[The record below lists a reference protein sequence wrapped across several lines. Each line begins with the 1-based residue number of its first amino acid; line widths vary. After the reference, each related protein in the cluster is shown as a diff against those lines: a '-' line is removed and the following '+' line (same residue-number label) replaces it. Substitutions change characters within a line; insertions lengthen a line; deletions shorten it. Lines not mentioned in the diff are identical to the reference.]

1 MLTIWGAKDRA
12 FCDGISRRGFL
23 KAGALGCAGLTL
35 ADLLRHRAQ
44 ATSQAAP
51 AARSQS
57 VIMVYLPGGLSH
69 IDSYDMKPDAP
80 AECRGEFKPIQT
92 NVPGVQL
99 CELMPLQAK
108 IADKLSI
115 LRGLRM
121 GYLDHPNLCEL
132 VTGFPPNIP
141 IKDVDRPPFN
151 HRPAFGS
158 VISRLRAEGAPG
170 LPPYVSLWKPGVFGT
185 QELPGYAGAA
195 HRPFFPSGP
204 GLENLRLHGDVS
216 GKQLNDRKELLRRFD
231 TLRRDLDTRG
241 DLAGMDHFTARA
253 FDTITSPKAR
263 AAFDLSR
270 EPDKVHAKYGR
281 GQVPPSPYGGYDA
294 FESRFLQARRLVEA
308 GVSVVT
314 LAAGGWD
321 HHGAVSDIF
330 KDLRDL
336 LPRLDRSLYAL
347 LTDLSD
353 RGLERDVAVVV
364 WGEFGRDP
372 RIDTPGRNGARYNGR
387 NHWTEANVALFAG
400 GGLKMGQVV
409 GETDNR
415 AGRNKGTPYTPQNVL
430 ATIYQFLGIDPS
442 QTLDDHQGRPTAL
455 LNDCKPIAELG

>member
-1 MLTIWGAKDRA
+1 MFTLWGAKRGA
-12 FCDGISRRGFL
+12 CCDGISRRNFL
-23 KAGALGCAGLTL
+23 QAGALSVGGLTL
-35 ADLLRHRAQ
+35 ADLLRSRAQ
-44 ATSQAAP
+44 DNSRADRRNT
-51 AARSQS
+51 S
-57 VIMVYLPGGLSH
+57 VIMVYLPGGPSH

-80 AECRGEFKPIQT
+80 TECRGAFKPIQS
-92 NVPGVQL
+92 NVPGIQL

-121 GYLDHPNLCEL
+121 TWNDHPNVCEI
-132 VTGFPPNIP
+132 VTGYPPDQP
-141 IKDVDRPPFN
+141 IKDIDRPPFN
-151 HRPAFGS
+151 PRPAFGS
-158 VISRLRAEGAPG
+158 VVSRLRTDVTSG

-185 QELPGYAGAA
+185 QELPGYAGSA

-216 GKQLNDRKELLRRFD
+216 LNRLNDRKELLQSID
-231 TLRRDLDTRG
+231 TLRRDLDTG
-241 DLAGMDHFTARA
+241 ADFAGMDQFTAQA
-253 FDTITSPKAR
+253 FDTITSSKAR
-263 AAFDLSR
+263 TAFDLSR

-281 GQVPPSPYGGYDA
+281 GSVPPSPYGGYEF

-314 LAAGGWD
+314 LAAGSWD

-330 KDLRDL
+330 KDLREL

-364 WGEFGRDP
+364 WGEFGRSP
-372 RIDTPGRNGARYNGR
+372 RVDTPGRNGARYNGR
-387 NHWTEANVALFAG
+387 NHWTEASIALFAG

-409 GETDNR
+409 GETDSR
-415 AGRNKGTPYTPQNVL
+415 AGRNKGTPSAPQNVL
-430 ATIYQFLGIDPS
+430 ATLYQFLGIDPA
-442 QTLDDHQGRPTAL
+442 QMLPDHQGRPTAL
-455 LNDCKPIAELG
+455 LDDCKPIAELV

>member
-1 MLTIWGAKDRA
+1 MFTIWGENKRA

-23 KAGALGCAGLTL
+23 QAGALGVGGLTL
-35 ADLLRHRAQ
+35 GQLHRLRAQ
-44 ATSQAAP
+44 SAP
-51 AARSQS
+51 TVANSPKS
-57 VIMVYLPGGLSH
+57 VIMVYLPGGPSH

-80 AECRGEFKPIQT
+80 PEIRGPFQPIQT
-92 NVPGVQL
+92 NMPGIQL
-99 CELMPLQAK
+99 CELMPFQAK

-121 GYLDHPNLCEL
+121 GYLDHPNVCEI
-132 VTGFPPNIP
+132 VTGFPPNMP
-141 IKDVDRPPFN
+141 LKDIDRPPFN

-158 VISRLRAEGAPG
+158 VVGRLRAEGQCG

-185 QELPGYAGAA
+185 QELPGYAGSA
-195 HRPFFPSGP
+195 HRPFFPTGA
-204 GLENLRLHGDVS
+204 GLENLRLHGDVNVER
-216 GKQLNDRKELLRRFD
+216 LNNRKELLRTFD
-231 TLRRDLDTRG
+231 TLRRDLDTG
-241 DLAGMDHFTARA
+241 ADFAGMDQFTARA
-253 FDTITSPKAR
+253 FDTITSSKAR
-263 AAFDLSR
+263 DAFDLNR

-281 GQVPPSPYGGYDA
+281 GQVPPSPYGGYDT

-321 HHGAVSDIF
+321 HHGAASDIF
-330 KDLRDL
+330 KDLREL

-372 RIDTPGRNGARYNGR
+372 RIDPPGRNGARYNGR

-430 ATIYQFLGIDPS
+430 ATLYQFLGIDPT
-442 QTLDDHQGRPTAL
+442 QTLPDHQGRPTAL
-455 LNDCKPIAELG
+455 LDDCRPIAELV